1 MSFIAEAKISDKGE
15 IILDEKISSE
25 VRGWGKNLKAY
36 IEGKSL
42 VLVPIDKTLDPKYPG
57 IVSHQNICDGEPV
70 IIGTRITVRTIVEY
84 YRLYGEINRIIAAL
98 PHLNESQVKEA
109 LSYYYDHQDEIDK
122 HIAENDE
129 ECQEKLYQ
137 EWKNQ

>member
-15 IILDEKISSE
+15 IILDEKIFSE
-25 VRGWGKNLKAY
+25 VRGWGKVLKAY

-42 VLVPIDKTLDPKYPG
+42 VLVPIEKTLDPKYPG

-70 IIGTRITVRTIVEY
+70 ISGTRITVKSIVEY

-98 PHLNESQVKEA
+98 PHLSENQVTEA
-109 LSYYYDHQDEIDK
+109 LNYYHDHQDEIDK
-122 HIAENDE
+122 FIAENDE
-129 ECQEKLYQ
+129 EYQ
-137 EWKNQ
+137 EELYRKWKKR